1 MTGATIAVNPSLEER
16 MRASVRKSYNN
27 KIHNNPEFYEAEK
40 KRVVAYIKNRYA
52 NDAEYRE
59 NFLRKK
65 RENYAK
71 RQAQK
76 KKNMEPS
83 MEASGSI
90 KEVDCRSVDSHDNLA
105 DV

>member
-1 MTGATIAVNPSLEER
+1 MTEVVTVERLSLEER
-16 MRASVRKSYNN
+16 MRASVRKSYNK

-52 NDAEYRE
+52 TDPEYRE

-71 RQAQK
+71 RMAAKREQIAVSS
-76 KKNMEPS
+76 E
-83 MEASGSI
+83 
-90 KEVDCRSVDSHDNLA
+90 C
-105 DV
+105 

>member
-1 MTGATIAVNPSLEER
+1 MTEVVTVERLSLEER

-52 NDAEYRE
+52 KDPEYRE

-71 RQAQK
+71 RMAAK
-76 KKNMEPS
+76 KEKIAVSSE
-83 MEASGSI
+83 
-90 KEVDCRSVDSHDNLA
+90 
-105 DV
+105 